1 MRIGLVWSHCLLQLL
16 VESAEIIS
24 VKFRL
29 RVTTVVLCA
38 TVSILLCVYLIF
50 MQRCVST
57 RNAQPSRAA
66 LRRALLVLIPHA
78 CEPPLRNAPVKR
90 QLPSALIERRR
101 LSTGS
106 TDCRL
111 PRVHALRAVGGARSC
126 REALCWPSH
135 AAQCALH
142 AARTLVESRH
152 SAHIRLAAAAIE
164 KRSSR

>member
-57 RNAQPSRAA
+57 LSKCAA
-66 LRRALLVLIPHA
+66 F
-78 CEPPLRNAPVKR
+78 
-90 QLPSALIERRR
+90 
-101 LSTGS
+101 
-106 TDCRL
+106 
-111 PRVHALRAVGGARSC
+111 ARSV
-126 REALCWPSH
+126 APST
-135 AAQCALH
+135 
-142 AARTLVESRH
+142 ARAH
-152 SAHIRLAAAAIE
+152 SSMRASLRYVTHP
-164 KRSSR
+164 